1 MVVDEAEFS
10 KESEASTEHRE
21 DTDLTSPPPDASP
34 PPSLPSG
41 GGMKKKA
48 NVKSKTWFPGVRDT
62 RANVSGNR
70 VRARPAVPPFAS
82 PTHSSH
88 SEGDSSATA
97 LRSGH

>member
-1 MVVDEAEFS
+1 MNVDEAELS
-10 KESEASTEHRE
+10 KEFEASTENRE
-21 DTDLTSPPPDASP
+21 DTNLASPPPDASP

-97 LRSGH
+97 LGSGH